1 MKAFSE
7 GYRTEIRRSLLK
19 YYGEENPAGDQEE
32 YLKKLDYQEYAA
44 ADRIQLLE
52 VLISRGLYS
61 QAMSVIEESGYEG
74 IRPESLLRL
83 TSRMLTKC
91 EMAEDEELLAL
102 ASDVYRMG
110 KYDEVI
116 LKYLMDYR
124 FGPLD
129 ELLSVLKS
137 AHGFDMD
144 TYELEEKLLGLLMF
158 TSDYRKEGE
167 KILEDYVKHAGKE
180 YLIGAYLTQM
190 LMACLCGNIL

>member
-1 MKAFSE
+1 M
-7 GYRTEIRRSLLK
+7 
-19 YYGEENPAGDQEE
+19 EENPAGDQEE

-44 ADRIQLLE
+44 GYRIQLLE

-129 ELLSVLKS
+129 ELLSVWKS

-158 TSDYRKEGE
+158 TSDYRKEGGE
-167 KILEDYVKHAGKE
+167 NPGGLCKACWQRISDWCLPDTDCLWRVCAGISYE
-180 YLIGAYLTQM
+180 YFCAQ
-190 LMACLCGNIL
+190 

>member
-1 MKAFSE
+1 M
-7 GYRTEIRRSLLK
+7 G
-19 YYGEENPAGDQEE
+19 GNPAGDQEE

-124 FGPLD
+124 LD
-129 ELLSVLKS
+129 
-137 AHGFDMD
+137 HWMNCCQC
-144 TYELEEKLLGLLMF
+144 
-158 TSDYRKEGE
+158 
-167 KILEDYVKHAGKE
+167 GKV
-180 YLIGAYLTQM
+180 
-190 LMACLCGNIL
+190 LMALIWIPMNWKKSFWDF

>member
-1 MKAFSE
+1 MNAELGRDNLELYQEAAKMKAFSE

-102 ASDVYRMG
+102 AS
-110 KYDEVI
+110 
-116 LKYLMDYR
+116 
-124 FGPLD
+124 
-129 ELLSVLKS
+129 
-137 AHGFDMD
+137 
-144 TYELEEKLLGLLMF
+144 
-158 TSDYRKEGE
+158 
-167 KILEDYVKHAGKE
+167 E
-180 YLIGAYLTQM
+180 YTEWENM
-190 LMACLCGNIL
+190 MR